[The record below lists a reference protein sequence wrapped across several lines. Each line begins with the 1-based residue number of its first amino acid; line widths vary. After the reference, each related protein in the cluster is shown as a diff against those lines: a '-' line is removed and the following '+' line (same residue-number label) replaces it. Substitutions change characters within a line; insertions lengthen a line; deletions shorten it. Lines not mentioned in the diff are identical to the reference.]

1 MHPLGLHASWADF
14 GFKLITA
21 CKPALRGCVE
31 TATDVSVGCV
41 WVCARSLKPKLDW
54 PLVDFFMDFVMK
66 FLMNGLGVWAMTMSR
81 CAAQCSRP
89 FGHHHWSFALK
100 NAFSLNRVSAG
111 VALLLVACLAG
122 AQSTAQNQS
131 RSDISAADFATV
143 AAEQEAINTD
153 MVAKAHARA
162 GAAARAV
169 LGAAADSMN
178 PDEMDAQLAD
188 RVPGFAG
195 WVHNDNGTSVMRMAR
210 GAGTGKVG
218 AGAGVGQFDRSAGLA
233 AMTRAMESPVETKPA
248 LFDSRQLLTFK
259 DKVFL
264 MASTKG
270 VIATSIDRAANRV
283 EVVYNVDLD
292 ANAIEELATKLVSAG
307 VPRVALLLRP
317 GELPKSV
324 ATSGVSVREQPIPLA
339 AGAQFNFTTSAGS
352 FVCSVGVP
360 ATRAGVRGFV
370 TASHCSQQVYSVNAA
385 TTMTAPDGTFIGR
398 ETVDPAGFACSLP
411 DTLGCREGD
420 ALFVSG
426 AAPGVVDFGKVLITS
441 RASLTVRGTIPVQ
454 GSLAYPTVGQT
465 VYKTGRTS
473 GTRSGRVARVCV
485 NALVG
490 NGAGQTYGALCSVEL
505 DSTTFIQGGDSGSSV
520 WVYDGTGAVVTG
532 IVSYGSSTTGGFS
545 PWGGVT
551 KELGALTIR

>member
-1 MHPLGLHASWADF
+1 
-14 GFKLITA
+14 
-21 CKPALRGCVE
+21 
-31 TATDVSVGCV
+31 
-41 WVCARSLKPKLDW
+41 
-54 PLVDFFMDFVMK
+54 
-66 FLMNGLGVWAMTMSR
+66 
-81 CAAQCSRP
+81 
-89 FGHHHWSFALK
+89 LK

-111 VALLLVACLAG
+111 VALLLVASLAG
-122 AQSTAQNQS
+122 AQNQA
-131 RSDISAADFATV
+131 RSELSAADFAQV
-143 AAEQEAINTD
+143 AAEQETSSTD
-153 MVAKAHARA
+153 LVAKAHARA

-169 LGAAADSMN
+169 LGAAADSLN
-178 PDEMDAQLAD
+178 PDELDAQLAD
-188 RVPGFAG
+188 RVAGFAG

-210 GAGTGKVG
+210 GASAGKVG
-218 AGAGVGQFDRSAGLA
+218 AGAGQFDRSAGLA
-233 AMTRAMESPVETKPA
+233 AMTRAMESPVDTKPA
-248 LFDSRQLLTFK
+248 LFDSRQLLSFK

-264 MASTKG
+264 MASTQG

-283 EVVYNVDLD
+283 EVVYNADLD

-307 VPRVALLLRP
+307 VPRAALQMKP
-317 GELPKSV
+317 GELPRSV
-324 ATSGVSVREQPIPLA
+324 ATTGVSVREQPIPLA

-385 TTMTAPDGTFIGR
+385 TTMTAPNGTFIGR

-426 AAPGVVDFGKVLITS
+426 AAPSVVDFGKVLITAT
-441 RASLTVRGTIPVQ
+441 RGLTVRGTIPVQ

-465 VYKTGRTS
+465 VYKTGRTT

-485 NALVG
+485 NTLVG

>member
-1 MHPLGLHASWADF
+1 
-14 GFKLITA
+14 
-21 CKPALRGCVE
+21 
-31 TATDVSVGCV
+31 
-41 WVCARSLKPKLDW
+41 
-54 PLVDFFMDFVMK
+54 
-66 FLMNGLGVWAMTMSR
+66 
-81 CAAQCSRP
+81 
-89 FGHHHWSFALK
+89 LK
-100 NAFSLNRVSAG
+100 NLISLNRVSAG
-111 VALLLVACLAG
+111 VALLFASSLAG
-122 AQSTAQNQS
+122 AQAQQQEKS
-131 RSDISAADFATV
+131 QMSAADFTAM
-143 AAEQEAINTD
+143 AAEQETSNSD
-153 MVAKAHARA
+153 LVAKAHVRA

-169 LGAAADSMN
+169 LGAAADTLN
-178 PDEMDAQLAD
+178 PDELEAQIAD

-195 WVHNDNGTSVMRMAR
+195 WVHNDNGTSVMRM
-210 GAGTGKVG
+210 VG
-218 AGAGVGQFDRSAGLA
+218 AKAGSANRSAGVA
-233 AMTRAMESPVETKPA
+233 ALTRGIETAVDVKPA

-259 DKVFL
+259 DKVFS
-264 MASTKG
+264 MASVKG
-270 VIATSIDRAANRV
+270 VIAVSIDRASNRV
-283 EVVYNVDLD
+283 EVVYNTELD
-292 ANAIEELATKLVSAG
+292 ASAIDELSTKLVTAG
-307 VPRVALLLRP
+307 VPRAAIVMKP
-317 GELPKSV
+317 GEMPESV
-324 ATSGVSVREQPIPLA
+324 ATTGVSVRAQPIPLA
-339 AGAQFNFTTSAGS
+339 AGAQINFTTSAGS

-370 TASHCSQQVYSVNAA
+370 TASHCSQQVYSVNAG
-385 TTMTAPDGTFIGR
+385 TTMTAPDGTFVGR

-426 AAPGVVDFGKVLITS
+426 AAANVVDFGKVLITPRS
-441 RASLTVRGTIPVQ
+441 RLTVTGTVPVQ

-465 VYKTGRTS
+465 VYKTGRTT

-520 WVYDGTGAVVTG
+520 WVYDGTGAVITG